1 MQLTLTELLGL
12 PGIDVEDYTELES
25 EIILQVEVHSIK
37 SVCPRCLQ
45 ESSNLHQN
53 HWHFVRDLNLFN
65 RTVILKV
72 NRRQFKCN
80 SCKKPFSEE
89 LDFMGSRRRYTDRF
103 AEMVVKQV
111 VHSDTHNVGLQYNLT
126 DDEVWSM
133 VQYISKKKVNI
144 DLSHLKRL
152 GIDEIALRKGH
163 GHYIVVLVDI
173 DCRVLI
179 GLVCSRKHEDIKKVF
194 DSWGLETLKQI
205 EEVSIDMSGSYR
217 GLIEEVLP
225 DASIVADRFHVMKI
239 VGDEFNSAIIQAK
252 RTNEAMPESEEKE
265 IVKQALKGSKYAL
278 LKPECNLTE
287 KQKIKLSEVIEACPE
302 LAAMHHQKE
311 VFRNIFEMENTW
323 RTGLYEIVKWMNIAR
338 VYFEKSV
345 GTIHRWLV
353 EIIGYFDH
361 RTTSGAVEGINN
373 RLKLIKRSGYGF
385 RNFDN
390 FSLRALICWHL

>member
-12 PGIDVEDYTELES
+12 PGIDVEDYTELEG

-133 VQYISKKKVNI
+133 VQYISKKKSI
-144 DLSHLKRL
+144 
-152 GIDEIALRKGH
+152 
-163 GHYIVVLVDI
+163 
-173 DCRVLI
+173 LI
-179 GLVCSRKHEDIKKVF
+179 
-194 DSWGLETLKQI
+194 
-205 EEVSIDMSGSYR
+205 
-217 GLIEEVLP
+217 
-225 DASIVADRFHVMKI
+225 
-239 VGDEFNSAIIQAK
+239 
-252 RTNEAMPESEEKE
+252 
-265 IVKQALKGSKYAL
+265 
-278 LKPECNLTE
+278 
-287 KQKIKLSEVIEACPE
+287 
-302 LAAMHHQKE
+302 
-311 VFRNIFEMENTW
+311 
-323 RTGLYEIVKWMNIAR
+323 
-338 VYFEKSV
+338 
-345 GTIHRWLV
+345 
-353 EIIGYFDH
+353 
-361 RTTSGAVEGINN
+361 
-373 RLKLIKRSGYGF
+373 
-385 RNFDN
+385 
-390 FSLRALICWHL
+390 

>member
-1 MQLTLTELLGL
+1 
-12 PGIDVEDYTELES
+12 
-25 EIILQVEVHSIK
+25 
-37 SVCPRCLQ
+37 
-45 ESSNLHQN
+45 
-53 HWHFVRDLNLFN
+53 
-65 RTVILKV
+65 
-72 NRRQFKCN
+72 
-80 SCKKPFSEE
+80 
-89 LDFMGSRRRYTDRF
+89 
-103 AEMVVKQV
+103 
-111 VHSDTHNVGLQYNLT
+111 
-126 DDEVWSM
+126 
-133 VQYISKKKVNI
+133 
-144 DLSHLKRL
+144 LSHLKRL

-173 DCRVLI
+173 DCRVPI

-225 DASIVADRFHVMKI
+225 DASIVADRFHVMKL

-287 KQKIKLSEVIEACPE
+287 KQKIKLSEVIEACPK

-311 VFRNIFEMENTW
+311 AFRNIFEAENNW
-323 RTGLYEIVKWMNIAR
+323 RTGLYEIVKWMNIAK